1 MHNGAPWI
9 IRDPSQPS
17 TGVMFV
23 EKTTLECGRTAD
35 TLLEVGRFQR
45 TMNQDMSETTRV
57 SDLKSTRQG
66 LTSASASFEKSMPR
80 TVCAVAVVV
89 CAGQAFAAPLPAAKL
104 NPFFENHCVE
114 CHDGTTKKGGLDL
127 ESLSRDP
134 ADAETLRRWVRVFDR
149 VESGEM
155 PPKKKAR
162 PETEALT
169 AFLTT
174 LKGPLAAADR
184 AQREVVHRR
193 LNRAEYENTVRDL
206 FLVRAEVAA
215 MLPEDGKA
223 HGFDNIGEAL
233 SSSTELVESYL
244 RAADVVIDMVL
255 AQEKEPAKFT
265 KHSTFTEGWRNR
277 NNAKQVFRF
286 LDEGV
291 VAYNSFQKSTH
302 IRNFAAPVTGTYR
315 VRFHARAYHS
325 TQPVKMEIGGGDV
338 HQSKRGRHTIGY
350 FEARPEVTE
359 IVFED
364 WFRAGDGFSV
374 VPFGIGRVR
383 VGKEPRYP
391 GPGLLLLDYDVEGP
405 LDTDLLAGRRELLR
419 KVNLKTGTLADAQDI
434 MARLL
439 PRGFRRPATEAQI
452 AGYVGLMKRM
462 IEEGCSFEAAL
473 RVGLRA
479 VLCSP
484 DFLFL
489 SEPAEDASGQ
499 IGNFALASR
508 LSYFL
513 WSSMPDAELL
523 ELARRG
529 ELGRPATLRAQVERL
544 LASPK
549 AAAFTKNFTGQWLK
563 LRDIKVTEPDTA
575 LYPEYD
581 DLLEYSM
588 IEETV
593 RFFDEVLREDLSVME
608 FVDSDWSMLNDRLAA
623 HYGIS
628 GVEGVQFR
636 RVPLPKDSVRGGVMT
651 QASVLKVT
659 ANGTTTS
666 PVTRGAW
673 AIENLLGI
681 HVPPPP
687 PVSAVDPDLTGAT
700 TLRQQLDK
708 HRNDTSCASCHSKID
723 PPGFAL
729 ESFDPIG
736 GWREHYRIPTAVA
749 KIADPSDEQDGPP
762 AYKSGLPVDAT
773 GTLPTGETFNGIR
786 EFKALLKRD
795 SERVARGVTEK
806 LLTYGLGRGLG
817 FSDRATVQHIVE
829 RTREKNY
836 GLRSLVQEVV
846 ASEAFC
852 RR

>member
-1 MHNGAPWI
+1 MPGALTT
-9 IRDPSQPS
+9 IR
-17 TGVMFV
+17 TI
-23 EKTTLECGRTAD
+23 
-35 TLLEVGRFQR
+35 
-45 TMNQDMSETTRV
+45 
-57 SDLKSTRQG
+57 
-66 LTSASASFEKSMPR
+66 
-80 TVCAVAVVV
+80 CAVTAVVCV
-89 CAGQAFAAPLPAAKL
+89 RAAFAAPLPVQEL

-114 CHDGTTKKGGLDL
+114 CHDATAKKGGLDL

-134 ADAETLRRWVRVFDR
+134 TDAESLRRWVRVFDR
-149 VESGEM
+149 VQSGEM
-155 PPKKKAR
+155 PPKKKPR
-162 PETEALT
+162 PEAGALS
-169 AFLTT
+169 AFLAA
-174 LKGPLAAADR
+174 LDGPLAAADH
-184 AQREVVHRR
+184 AQREVIHRR

-206 FLVRAEVAA
+206 FLVRAEVSA

-244 RAADVVIDMVL
+244 HAADIVIDMVL
-255 AQEKEPAKFT
+255 AQEKEPDKFVM
-265 KHSTFTEGWRNR
+265 HSSFTEGWQTRY
-277 NNAKQVFRF
+277 NARQVFKF

-291 VAYNSFQKSTH
+291 VAYNELQKSTH
-302 IRNFAAPVTGTYR
+302 IRNFASPAAGTYR
-315 VRFHARAYHS
+315 VRFHAQAYHS
-325 TQPVKMEIGGGDV
+325 TEPVKLEIGGGDV
-338 HQSKRGRHTIGY
+338 HHSTRGRHTIGY
-350 FEARPEVTE
+350 FEAMPEGSE

-364 WFRAGDGFSV
+364 WFREGDGFSV
-374 VPFGIGRVR
+374 LPVGTGHVR
-383 VGKEPRYP
+383 PGKEPRYP
-391 GPGLLLLDYDVEGP
+391 GPGLLLLDYHVEGP
-405 LDTDLLAGRRELLR
+405 LETNLTAARRELLGT
-419 KVNLKTGTLADAQDI
+419 VNLKTGTLVDAQDI

-439 PRGFRRPATEAQI
+439 PRAFRRPATDNEI
-452 AGYVGLMKRM
+452 TRYVGLMKGL
-462 IEEGCSFEAAL
+462 IEKEGYTFEAAL
-473 RVGLRA
+473 RAGLRA

-489 SEPAEDASGQ
+489 CEPASGASDQ
-499 IGNFALASR
+499 IGDFALASR

-523 ELARRG
+523 GLATRG
-529 ELGRPATLRAQVERL
+529 ELGRPATLRAQVERM
-544 LASPK
+544 LANPK

-575 LYPEYD
+575 LYPEFD
-581 DLLEYSM
+581 NLLEYSM

-593 RFFDEVLREDLSVME
+593 RFFDEVLSKDLSVME

-628 GVEGVQFR
+628 GVTGVHFR

-687 PVSAVDPDLTGAT
+687 PVPAVDPDLTGAT

-736 GWREHYRIPTAVA
+736 GWRERYRIPTGVA
-749 KIADPSDEQDGPP
+749 KLPDAPEENEPNAPP
-762 AYKSGLPVDAT
+762 AYKLGLPVDAT
-773 GTLPTGETFNGIR
+773 GILLTGESFNGIR
-786 EFKALLKRD
+786 EFKTLIKRD
-795 SERVARGVTEK
+795 PERVAQSVAEK
-806 LLTYGLGRGLG
+806 LLTYGLGRGIG
-817 FSDRATVQHIVE
+817 FSDRTTVQDIVE

-836 GLRSLVQEVV
+836 GFRSLVQEVV
-846 ASEAFC
+846 ASEAFA